1 MVRRPLRLYIQKDI
15 RIVCNEVYFRSCLG
29 FSLEENT
36 MDLVIAASKAV
47 LLLLSLAFWAVAFLF
62 IGFGGYS
69 IYKSSTDD
77 YHDDYLFK
85 DNHYSTVYALFALG
99 FGVLFF
105 IVGIFGIWATCAGNY
120 YSLGL
125 FKSITQ
131 FFFLVELGIFI
142 LAVYTLSTGL
152 SKTADKIHGIM
163 QKYNGYNAESQSL
176 DYGQQQL
183 QCCGVQGYFDWE
195 FTPWFDAAANN
206 SAPLSCCI
214 HPQNCTGSLEQP
226 EDLFT
231 EGCAGKLFENWK
243 LNATTSLITS
253 VILLVLTVF
262 GKLSITQIRN
272 RDFNYV
278 RLN

>member
-1 MVRRPLRLYIQKDI
+1 
-15 RIVCNEVYFRSCLG
+15 
-29 FSLEENT
+29 
-36 MDLVIAASKAV
+36 MDLVIAVSKAV

-69 IYKSSTDD
+69 FYKISTFE

-85 DNHYSTVYALFALG
+85 DSYTMVFALVALG

-105 IVGIFGIWATCAGNY
+105 IVGIFGMWATCAGNY

-125 FKSITQ
+125 FKNITQ

-142 LAVYTLSTGL
+142 ASVYTLTKGL
-152 SKTADKIHGIM
+152 SNMADKIHDIM
-163 QKYNGYNAESQSL
+163 QKYNGYNAQSQSL

-183 QCCGVQGYFDWE
+183 QCCGAQGYFDWE

-206 SAPLSCCI
+206 SAPLSCCV

-226 EDLFT
+226 EDLFS
-231 EGCAGKLFENWK
+231 EGCAGKLFEKWK
-243 LNATTSLITS
+243 KNATISLITS

-262 GKLSITQIRN
+262 GKLGITQIRN

-278 RLN
+278 RLF